1 MHDEKHASIL
11 RRTNPLKSVLW
22 DIHKTRSMA
31 RLNDVDRDG
40 NTGVHYAVTSA
51 RGGILKLLLNA
62 GANPTLPNKKK
73 CYPIHIVASQ
83 GDTNIMKIL
92 LESKRSRVHMDVK
105 DSVGN
110 TALHR
115 ALQHGHEA
123 LALQL
128 LQAGADPIGTEN
140 RDGWSP
146 LMAAKSEYW
155 NGKIEAETV
164 TRMHQFEA
172 VRDLNSK
179 IDRAMERLKN
189 RHDHRS
195 TRIDI

>member
-1 MHDEKHASIL
+1 MLI
-11 RRTNPLKSVLW
+11 NQ
-22 DIHKTRSMA
+22 
-31 RLNDVDRDG
+31 
-40 NTGVHYAVTSA
+40 
-51 RGGILKLLLNA
+51 
-62 GANPTLPNKKK
+62 
-73 CYPIHIVASQ
+73 PIHIVASQ

-92 LESKRSRVHMDVK
+92 LESGRVDKDVK

-115 ALQHGHEA
+115 ALQHGYEG
-123 LALQL
+123 LSLQL

-155 NGKIEAETV
+155 NGKIEEQTV
-164 TRMHQFEA
+164 KRMHQFEA
-172 VRDLNSK
+172 VRDLNSR
-179 IDRAMERLKN
+179 IDRVVERLKN

-195 TRIDI
+195 TRIDIE